1 MFRVGAV
8 LAAAVA
14 IGGCLSVKPL
24 VVDRQTQLEN
34 QILGRLQ
41 RLEAELILASSVRAG
56 EAPAAAKGKPR
67 AATKGTL
74 SPLAQ
79 EVVSASRRR
88 AFNADDVDE
97 LKDKGVVGEGR
108 EGLLLTLAAPGDKSA
123 AQRAAELM
131 ARENADRERIFRGV
145 VQLDPELSERD
156 LPLVRRIFAR
166 LQRASASPGQKVQG
180 VDGAWQTVPARR
192 RGTK

>member
-56 EAPAAAKGKPR
+56 KAPTEAKSEPP
-67 AATKGTL
+67 AATKSTL

-79 EVVSASRRR
+79 EVVSALRRR
-88 AFNADDVDE
+88 AFNADDIDE

-108 EGLLLTLAAPGDKSA
+108 EGLLVTLAAPSDKSA
-123 AQRAAELM
+123 AQRATELM
-131 ARENADRERIFRGV
+131 ARENADRERVFRGV

-180 VDGAWQTVPARR
+180 VDGAWQTVPARG
-192 RGTK
+192 GTK